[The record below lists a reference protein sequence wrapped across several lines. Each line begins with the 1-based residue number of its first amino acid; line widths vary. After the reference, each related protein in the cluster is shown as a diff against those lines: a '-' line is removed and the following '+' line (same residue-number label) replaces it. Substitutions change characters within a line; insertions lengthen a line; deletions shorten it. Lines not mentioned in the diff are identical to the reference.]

1 MDQISLVTAR
11 VVRRNEQYGYK
22 LKGKGEQYLV
32 RHQEG
37 ENPGDKVVEYLQ
49 PFAIEPIIIEAVRL
63 EKGVDFLNQ
72 EEERE
77 RNYKCTVAYIV
88 LNESTGKESKVRKG
102 MYLYAD
108 DCQEALNCVEKSFGL
123 AESAGVVSIAQTKII
138 ELIWR

>member
-11 VVRRNEQYGYK
+11 VVRSNEQYGFK

-37 ENPGDKVVEYLQ
+37 ENSGDKVVEYLQ

-72 EEERE
+72 EEKRA
-77 RNYKCTVAYIV
+77 RIYKCTVEYIV
-88 LNESTGKESKVRKG
+88 LNESTGRESKVRKG
-102 MYLYAD
+102 KYLYAD
-108 DCQEALNCVEKSFGL
+108 DCQDALNCVENSLGP
-123 AESAGVVSIAQTKII
+123 AERAGVVSMALTKII
-138 ELIWR
+138 ELI